1 MKLLF
6 DFLPIVAF
14 FIAYKFFGIYIAT
27 SVAIAISLLQVVGYW
42 IKYRQVSSLQLIS
55 LGTIVIFGGA
65 TLLLHDELIIKWK
78 PSVLYWLLAI
88 IFLGSQLF
96 GNKPFVQHLMESNIT
111 LSKTEWIT
119 LNLSWVIFFALMG
132 FINIYVAYHFSTDA
146 WVNFKLFGLL
156 GLTTLFIIG
165 QAIYLAVHL
174 KQLEK
179 S

>member
-27 SVAIAISLLQVVGYW
+27 GAAIAISLLQVIGYW
-42 IKYRQVSSLQLIS
+42 LKYRQVSTLQLIS
-55 LGTIVIFGGA
+55 LVTILVFGGA

-78 PSVLYWLLAI
+78 PTVLYWLLAML
-88 IFLGSQLF
+88 FLGSQLF
-96 GNKPFVQHLMESNIT
+96 SDKTFVQHLMESNIS
-111 LSKTEWIT
+111 LNRNEWIT

-132 FINIYVAYHFSTDA
+132 IINIYVAYHFSTDI
-146 WVNFKLFGLL
+146 WVDFKLFGLL
-156 GLTTLFIIG
+156 GLTTIFIIG
-165 QAIYLAVHL
+165 QAIYLAIHL